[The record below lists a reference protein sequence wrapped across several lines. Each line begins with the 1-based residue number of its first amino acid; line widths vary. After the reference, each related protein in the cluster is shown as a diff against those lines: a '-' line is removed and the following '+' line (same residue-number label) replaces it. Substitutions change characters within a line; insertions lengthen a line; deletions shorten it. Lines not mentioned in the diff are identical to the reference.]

1 MTEQPSRKLAVLL
14 HADVVGSTS
23 LVQLDET
30 LAHQRIQDTFKRF
43 SETITSHSGAAREIR
58 GDALVAEFSMA
69 SNAVS
74 AALAFQSSNAAH
86 NEELPDQLRPVVR
99 VGIAMGEVVVADN
112 TVTGEGIVLA
122 QRLEQ
127 LAEPGSVC
135 IQDAAYQTIPKR
147 LPFEY
152 EDLGE
157 HRLKGFE
164 ESVRV
169 YVVRRDSHVTAP
181 GSEAPAQREE
191 AAFDLPD
198 KPSIAVLPFTNMS
211 GDPEQEYF
219 SDGLTEDIIT
229 ALSHWRSVPV
239 IARNSSFT
247 YKGQSVRVQKV
258 AEELG
263 VRYIVEGSVRK
274 AGNRLRITV
283 QLIDG
288 ESGHHAWAEKFDRQL
303 DDVFEVQDEITN
315 RIAATIVP
323 ELELYERRRSATKRT
338 RDLSAWDYYLRGLD
352 TFFDETC
359 ESTAASLKMFQ
370 SAVEADPEYC
380 DAWARLGWAYA
391 REVMFDC
398 SEDRQSSLQKGFEAA
413 HRAVA
418 LDDASA
424 LAHLSLGTLYILD

>member
-1 MTEQPSRKLAVLL
+1 M
-14 HADVVGSTS
+14 
-23 LVQLDET
+23 
-30 LAHQRIQDTFKRF
+30 
-43 SETITSHSGAAREIR
+43 
-58 GDALVAEFSMA
+58 
-69 SNAVS
+69 
-74 AALAFQSSNAAH
+74 
-86 NEELPDQLRPVVR
+86 
-99 VGIAMGEVVVADN
+99 
-112 TVTGEGIVLA
+112 
-122 QRLEQ
+122 
-127 LAEPGSVC
+127 
-135 IQDAAYQTIPKR
+135 
-147 LPFEY
+147 
-152 EDLGE
+152 
-157 HRLKGFE
+157 
-164 ESVRV
+164 
-169 YVVRRDSHVTAP
+169 
-181 GSEAPAQREE
+181 
-191 AAFDLPD
+191 
-198 KPSIAVLPFTNMS
+198 
-211 GDPEQEYF
+211 
-219 SDGLTEDIIT
+219 
-229 ALSHWRSVPV
+229 
-239 IARNSSFT
+239 
-247 YKGQSVRVQKV
+247 RVQKV

-413 HRAVA
+413 HRPVA

-424 LAHLSLGTLYILD
+424 LAHLSLGALFICTEK